1 MYSNEPCNV
10 CLHVCQCLR
19 CVAFSAT
26 FFPFHALCVDG
37 TDLSFLSYFGF
48 SGAKAGQS
56 LCGSG
61 PMCFYEKKKIT
72 ASQVVVTERAAV
84 YLQRV

>member
-1 MYSNEPCNV
+1 MCEIYAKDQLKCIQMTLAMSV
-10 CLHVCQCLR
+10 CMSVNACDVSH
-19 CVAFSAT
+19 FSAT

-61 PMCFYEKKKIT
+61 PMCFVK
-72 ASQVVVTERAAV
+72 
-84 YLQRV
+84 